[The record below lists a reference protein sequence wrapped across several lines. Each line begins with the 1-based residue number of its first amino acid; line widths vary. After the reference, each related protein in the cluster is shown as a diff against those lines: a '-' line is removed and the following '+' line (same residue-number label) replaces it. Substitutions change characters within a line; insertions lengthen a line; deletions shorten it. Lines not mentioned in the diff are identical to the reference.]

1 MQLYLDV
8 KWKWS
13 WSVCVCDTETERCW
27 EARKQTLSC
36 TTDSEDTP
44 PPTTCLSC
52 LSPSFSIPCTNV
64 GAISHI
70 TTCST
75 VHTDSTPCAKLRGQ
89 VSASREKKQRQWQ
102 VGKTG
107 VQAVGD
113 NGMSQQRREADH
125 NAETNAVWKASGK
138 HHHHHFLPLNL
149 KSTTKPVIN
158 SAAGSRHP
166 AERGND

>member
-1 MQLYLDV
+1 MWNRSGV
-8 KWKWS
+8 GVCA
-13 WSVCVCDTETERCW
+13 SVRQRQKDAEKLENKHFPALQILR
-27 EARKQTLSC
+27 
-36 TTDSEDTP
+36 DSP

-70 TTCST
+70 TCST
-75 VHTDSTPCAKLRGQ
+75 VHTDSTHCAKLRGQ

-113 NGMSQQRREADH
+113 NGISQQRTEADH
-125 NAETNAVWKASGK
+125 NAETNAVWKAESITIII
-138 HHHHHFLPLNL
+138 FFPSTWNLPQNQ
-149 KSTTKPVIN
+149 
-158 SAAGSRHP
+158 
-166 AERGND
+166 

>member
-1 MQLYLDV
+1 MSLLCEFFFKHPYATIPGCEMEVELGV
-8 KWKWS
+8 CA
-13 WSVCVCDTETERCW
+13 SVRQRQKDAEKLENKHFPALQILR
-27 EARKQTLSC
+27 
-36 TTDSEDTP
+36 DSP

-52 LSPSFSIPCTNV
+52 LFPSFSIPCTNV

-70 TTCST
+70 TICST

-125 NAETNAVWKASGK
+125 NAETNAVWKAESITIIIF
-138 HHHHHFLPLNL
+138 FLSTWNL
-149 KSTTKPVIN
+149 PQN
-158 SAAGSRHP
+158 Q
-166 AERGND
+166 